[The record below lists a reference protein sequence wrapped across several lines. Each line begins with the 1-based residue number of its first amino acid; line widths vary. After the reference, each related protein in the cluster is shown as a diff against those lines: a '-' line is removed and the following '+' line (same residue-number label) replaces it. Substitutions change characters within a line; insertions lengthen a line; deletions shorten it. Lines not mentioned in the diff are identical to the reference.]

1 MKYIRLALVALSF
14 VAVLGLPQAAS
25 AGVNDFTVTNFSSD
39 QTLTNKDP
47 QGELKIV
54 ERISVDFT
62 SFNHGILRAI
72 PQNYK
77 GHSLQLKVNSVSS
90 ETGAASQYTTYTQ
103 NGNTVLK
110 IGSPSRTVTGPQEY
124 NIAYTVSNVLSFYD
138 GKAELFWDVNG
149 DQWQQQF
156 NSVEATL
163 HIPKDLA
170 LSEPPTCYTG
180 SYGSKEQN
188 CTVESESQTVKIRTN
203 QPLGANQTLTY
214 VASFNENAYF
224 HSSTWYETLGE
235 YSALIVGAIGPT
247 LIIGGSALVYW
258 WRKGRDAKGTG
269 VIVPQYDAPDNL
281 KPIQVDGLMDFTV
294 GNAGITATIIDL
306 AIRGYIQII
315 EAKEE
320 KKLRKDTISYSLK
333 LVKSDLSALDEN
345 EKSIVNALF
354 DDTKSGSV
362 VDVSKQKNKLYSTAT
377 KLRNQVKTQL
387 TTDGYFRGKV
397 KDASN
402 KGLKALVIIGA
413 IVVLIGIGIFSG
425 PFAIIG
431 MVAGI
436 VIAVICFIAI
446 DARTA
451 KGVAAKEHIEG
462 LKLYL
467 NVAEKDRIEKL
478 QAPNA
483 KYADKSEAPVR
494 TVELFE
500 KLLPFAMVL
509 GVEKQWSK
517 QFEDL
522 YKTPPDW
529 YDGNWRTFNAVY
541 LTSHLN
547 DGIGSAVNTAFTSP
561 SSSGGS
567 GSGGGGFSGG
577 GGGGGGGGG
586 W

>member
-1 MKYIRLALVALSF
+1 MKYIRLALLALSF
-14 VAVLGLPQAAS
+14 VAMLGLPQVAK

-47 QGELKIV
+47 QGELNIV
-54 ERISVDFT
+54 ERINVDFT
-62 SFNHGILRAI
+62 SYNHGILRAI
-72 PQNYK
+72 PQSYK
-77 GHSLQLKVNSVSS
+77 GHSLQLKINSVSS
-90 ETGAASQYTTYTQ
+90 ETGAAAQYTTYTSS
-103 NGNTVLK
+103 GNTVLK
-110 IGSPSRTVTGPQEY
+110 IGSPSRTVTGPQQY
-124 NIAYTVSNVLSFYD
+124 TINYTVINVLSFVD
-138 GKAELFWDVNG
+138 GKTELYWDVNG

-163 HIPKDLA
+163 RIPKDLA
-170 LSEPPTCYTG
+170 LTEPPTCYTG
-180 SYGSKEQN
+180 SYGSKDQN
-188 CTVESESQTVKIRTN
+188 CTVESEASTIKIRTN
-203 QPLGANQTLTY
+203 QALGANQALTY
-214 VASFNENAYF
+214 VASFKESTYF
-224 HSSTWYETLGE
+224 HSHKWYETLGE

-247 LIIGGSALVYW
+247 LIIGGSALWYW
-258 WRKGRDAKGTG
+258 WRRGRDAKGTG

-281 KPIQVDGLMDFTV
+281 KPIQIDGLMDFTV

-315 EAKEE
+315 ETKEN

-333 LVKSDLSALDEN
+333 LLKSDLSSLDNN
-345 EKSIVNALF
+345 EKSIVDALF
-354 DDTKSGSV
+354 DDTKQGSV

-377 KLRNQVKTQL
+377 RLRNQVKTQL
-387 TTDGYFRGKV
+387 TTDGYFRAKV
-397 KDASN
+397 KDLNN
-402 KGLKALVIIGA
+402 KGEKALKIVIAIALLIAIG
-413 IVVLIGIGIFSG
+413 LFSG
-425 PFAIIG
+425 VYAIIG
-431 MVAGI
+431 TVAGI
-436 VIAVICFIAI
+436 IIAVITLIFI

-451 KGVAAKEHIEG
+451 KGVAAKEHVEG

-483 KYADKSEAPVR
+483 KYADKSPEPVR

-500 KLLPFAMVL
+500 KLLPYAMVL

-522 YKTPPDW
+522 YKSPPDW

-561 SSSGGS
+561 SSSGSS

>member
-1 MKYIRLALVALSF
+1 MKHIRLALLALGF
-14 VAVLGLPQAAS
+14 MAVLLLPQVVS

-39 QTLTNKDP
+39 QTLTNEDP
-47 QGELKIV
+47 QGQLNIV
-54 ERISVDFT
+54 ERINVDFT
-62 SFNHGILRAI
+62 SFNHGILRVI

-90 ETGAASQYTTYTQ
+90 ETGAASQYTTYTS

-110 IGSPSRTVTGPQEY
+110 IGSPSRTVTGPQQY
-124 NIAYTVSNVLSFYD
+124 TINYTVSNVLSFYD
-138 GKAELFWDVNG
+138 GKAELYWDVNG

-156 NSVEATL
+156 NSVDATL
-163 HIPKDLA
+163 RIPKDLA
-170 LSEPPTCYTG
+170 LAVPPTCYTG
-180 SYGSKEQN
+180 GYGSKQQN
-188 CTVESESQTVKIRTN
+188 CTVESEASTIKIRTN
-203 QPLGANQTLTY
+203 QALGPNQTLTY
-214 VASFNENAYF
+214 VASFTESTNF
-224 HSSTWYETLGE
+224 HDHKWYETLGE

-247 LIIGGSALVYW
+247 LIIGGSALWYW
-258 WRKGRDAKGTG
+258 WRRGRDAEGTG

-315 EAKEE
+315 ETKEN
-320 KKLRKDTISYSLK
+320 KKLRKDTTSYSLK
-333 LVKSDLSALDEN
+333 LLKSDLSAHDDN
-345 EKSIVNALF
+345 EKSIIEALF
-354 DDTKSGSV
+354 DNTKQGSV

-377 KLRNQVKTQL
+377 KLRNQIKTQL

-397 KDASN
+397 KDTNN
-402 KGLKALVIIGA
+402 KGLKLLAILVAL
-413 IVVLIGIGIFSG
+413 VVLIAIGIFSG

-431 MVAGI
+431 TVVGTI
-436 VIAVICFIAI
+436 IAVGCFIAI

-451 KGVAAKEHIEG
+451 KGVAAKEHVEG

-483 KYADKSEAPVR
+483 KYADKSDAPVK

-500 KLLPFAMVL
+500 KLLPYAMVL
-509 GVEKQWSK
+509 GVEQQWSK

-522 YKTPPDW
+522 YKTPPEW
-529 YDGNWRTFNAVY
+529 YSGNTRTFSTVY
-541 LTSHLN
+541 LTSHIN

>member
-1 MKYIRLALVALSF
+1 MRKIGLATLVLSF
-14 VAVLGLPQAAS
+14 IAILGLPHMAS

-39 QTLTNKDP
+39 QTLTNNDP

-72 PQNYK
+72 PQKYK
-77 GHSLQLKVNSVSS
+77 GHSLQLQVNSVKS
-90 ETGAASQYTTYTQ
+90 ETGAASEYTTYTS

-124 NIAYTVSNVLSFYD
+124 TIDYTVRNVLSFYD
-138 GKAELFWDVNG
+138 GRAELYWDVNG

-156 NSVEATL
+156 NSVDATL
-163 HIPKDLA
+163 RIPKDLA
-170 LSEPPTCYTG
+170 LTETPSCYTG
-180 SYGSKEQN
+180 VFESKAQA
-188 CTVESESQTVKIRTN
+188 CTVESDTSTIRIRTT
-203 QPLGANQTLTY
+203 QPLGAKQTLTY
-214 VASFNENAYF
+214 VASFKDSDYF
-224 HSSTWYETLGE
+224 HSSKWYETLGE
-235 YSALIVGAIGPT
+235 YSALIVGVVGPT
-247 LIIGGSALVYW
+247 LIIGGSALWYW
-258 WRKGRDAKGTG
+258 WRRGRDAKGTG

-306 AIRGYIQII
+306 AIRGYLQII
-315 EAKEE
+315 ETKQN

-333 LVKSDLSALDEN
+333 LLRSDLSELDTTER
-345 EKSIVNALF
+345 SILKALF
-354 DDTKSGSV
+354 GNTNKGSV
-362 VDVSKQKNKLYSTAT
+362 ADVDKLKNKLSSTAT
-377 KLRNQVKTQL
+377 KLRKDVKTQL
-387 TTDGYFRGKV
+387 MVDGYFAGNIKEV
-397 KDASN
+397 SS
-402 KGLKALVIIGA
+402 KGLKSLKVVIAIIALIAIGIISGA
-413 IVVLIGIGIFSG
+413 YAMIGIFLG
-425 PFAIIG
+425 
-431 MVAGI
+431 VL
-436 VIAVICFIAI
+436 IAVACFAAI

-451 KGVAAKEHIEG
+451 KGVGAKEHAEG

-467 NVAEKDRIEKL
+467 NVAEKDRINKL

-483 KYADKSEAPVR
+483 AYADKTKEPVK

-500 KLLPFAMVL
+500 KLLPYAMVL

-517 QFEDL
+517 QFEAL
-522 YKTPPDW
+522 YTTPPDW
-529 YDGNWRTFNAVY
+529 YNGNWNTFNAVY

-561 SSSGGS
+561 SNSGGS
-567 GSGGGGFSGG
+567 GSGGGGSSGG